1 MNQFITLAELVF
13 ILIICIP
20 VYALGKT
27 IIETIKD
34 NSNNNQ

>member
-1 MNQFITLAELVF
+1 MAQFITLPELIA

-27 IIETIKD
+27 IIETIKE
-34 NSNNNQ
+34 NNK

>member
-1 MNQFITLAELVF
+1 MGQFITLPELIA

-27 IIETIKD
+27 IIETIKQ
-34 NSNNNQ
+34 NNK

>member
-1 MNQFITLAELVF
+1 MGQFITLSELIA
-13 ILIICIP
+13 ILIICLP

>member
-1 MNQFITLAELVF
+1 MGQLITLTELVF
-13 ILIICIP
+13 ILIICLP

-27 IIETIKD
+27 IIETIKE